1 MAVTVAFFICA
12 LLPEALSG
20 RTGRR
25 SLLQVGSERARGT
38 VEKSADPHD
47 AAWFNSFALEES
59 SYNPL
64 EDQGKMHPTGWNPQF
79 KEKAGK
85 SDDPAKSA
93 AWFHESQSRG
103 ADEALQTHYP
113 ALTAGKSAYV
123 EQPDWQ
129 MGPGGDWVQNLK
141 VAAEPGSAQPKQAK
155 NTQWFE
161 HFSDQYDKYGRP
173 KTPVEQLALVG
184 STLRSVSSNLTCQKP
199 GCVANTTLD
208 IYDPSIENIHDCT
221 MSFGAHA
228 TDFDDNF
235 DGERI
240 FNILANGRAL
250 GGDCF
255 PLANGCVSQLS
266 RELLYSCVRD
276 YPVDS
281 VISSE
286 GKMLVM
292 AAIPKAVD
300 ECPYQG
306 NLLHAV
312 ATVQCHVT
320 PITTTTT
327 TTTTTVPPAFPSKNP
342 FVDQWNDRY
351 PGTLHNHS
359 GEEGGEIH
367 GAHLKPPTPA
377 IPTRSFTEHR
387 VHSLYASGMMRCA
400 ERGCS
405 ASLVMD
411 LNQTL
416 LSLDKCIVQMTVN
429 QTDFDNTDGSF
440 ERLNVNVS
448 GVPALVD
455 AAPGLNPCRSFY
467 AGEAPSQEQMSYHA
481 LKDFDITDRIRE
493 GPVVFTARITRQVDE
508 CPSNGYLFDSKV
520 EVKCNVTTI
529 GAYLERGDTSV
540 LEVLKLNQ
548 VLLEGTAAEANGALK
563 EFFESTK
570 EAEAAKSNVSTA
582 SNASHA
588 AEAAKSNASTASN
601 ASAESNHSTASNA
614 SDTEEAALMSL
625 RGLRNR
631 K

>member
-1 MAVTVAFFICA
+1 MAVAVAFFICA
-12 LLPEALSG
+12 LLPEALGASA
-20 RTGRR
+20 GRR

-38 VEKSADPHD
+38 MEKSADPHD
-47 AAWFNSFALEES
+47 ASWFNSFALEES
-59 SYNPL
+59 TYNPL

-85 SDDPAKSA
+85 SDEPAKSS

-113 ALTAGKSAYV
+113 ALTSGKSAYV

-141 VAAEPGSAQPKQAK
+141 VAADPASAHPKQAK

-173 KTPVEQLALVG
+173 KTPVEQVALVD
-184 STLRSVSSNLTCQKP
+184 SSVRTVSSNLTCQKP
-199 GCVANTTLD
+199 GCVANATLD
-208 IYDPSIENIHDCT
+208 IYDPSIEFIHECT

-255 PLANGCVSQLS
+255 PLANGCVSLLS
-266 RELLYSCVRD
+266 RELMYSCVQD
-276 YPVDS
+276 YPVDT

-286 GKMLVM
+286 GKMFVT
-292 AAIPKAVD
+292 AAIPQVVD

-327 TTTTTVPPAFPSKNP
+327 TTTTTVPPSFPSKNP
-342 FVDQWNDRY
+342 FVDQWSSNKFQSPQDI
-351 PGTLHNHS
+351 S
-359 GEEGGEIH
+359 GKAPVGV
-367 GAHLKPPTPA
+367 LKPPTPA
-377 IPTRSFTEHR
+377 LPTKSFMEHR
-387 VHSLYASGMMRCA
+387 VHSLSASGVMRCA

-416 LSLDKCIVQMTVN
+416 LSLDKCLVQMTVN
-429 QTDFDNTDGSF
+429 QTDFDNKDGSF
-440 ERLNVNVS
+440 ERLSVNVS

-467 AGEAPSQEQMSYHA
+467 AGEAPSQEQMTYQA
-481 LKDFDITDRIRE
+481 LKDFDITDSIRK

-520 EVKCNVTTI
+520 AVTCNVTTI
-529 GAYLERGDTSV
+529 GDYLQHGDTSV

-548 VLLEGTAAEANGALK
+548 VLLDGTTAEANGALK
-563 EFFESTK
+563 EFF
-570 EAEAAKSNVSTA
+570 ASTA
-582 SNASHA
+582 STRET
-588 AEAAKSNASTASN
+588 EAAKSNASTASN
-601 ASAESNHSTASNA
+601 VSAESNASTASNA
-614 SDTEEAALMSL
+614 SDVEEATLMSL
-625 RGLRNR
+625 RGQRNR